1 MNLRTSVLARLITM
15 GVLLLGLLVPLSMI
29 ESVVSDRATRR
40 QSVTEEIGASWG
52 GPQRISG
59 PVLVVPYRYV
69 VNDPGTR
76 RELVGRA
83 SFLPESFDAQGVL
96 EPETRRR
103 TLFTATVYRAH
114 VKISG
119 HFSRPDFSK
128 VTSMAVTPLW
138 NEATVGIGI
147 ADPRGISKRVALTM
161 NGRDAPFVPGGG
173 DPCLCT
179 IGLRASTPLGDAL
192 PDGAT
197 LPFAFELDVNG
208 TRDFRM
214 LPSGSDTSVQITS
227 TWPHPSFVGAPAP
240 AHTTSGAGFT
250 ATWRVPYFGRGFAP
264 AWTDVGM
271 DCDKLKA
278 QADAAAFGVSLIQPV
293 DIYQQS
299 ERAIK
304 YASLFIVL
312 TFALFFLCEI
322 IRSRLLHPIQYL
334 FVGFAMSVFY
344 LLLVSISEHLG
355 FDVAYACASV
365 STVSLIA
372 LYSGYALGG
381 ARDGALLGV
390 ALSAL
395 YGFLYLLL
403 RLEDYALLAGSLGL
417 FLMLALV
424 MLATRRVNWYELRI
438 GDDAS
443 RSGGSSLKA

>member
-69 VNDPGTR
+69 VNEPGTR

-114 VKISG
+114 LKISG
-119 HFSRPDFSK
+119 HFSKPDFSK
-128 VTSMAVTPLW
+128 VTSMPVTPLW
-138 NEATVGIGI
+138 SEATVGIGI
-147 ADPRGISKRVALTM
+147 GDPRGISKRVTLTM
-161 NGRDAPFVPGGG
+161 NGREAAFIPGL
-173 DPCLCT
+173 DDTCLCT
-179 IGLRASTPLGDAL
+179 AGLRASTPLGDAL
-192 PDGAT
+192 PEGAT
-197 LPFAFELDVNG
+197 LAFAFELDVNG

-214 LPSGSDTSVQITS
+214 LPSGSDTSVQLTS
-227 TWPHPSFVGAPAP
+227 TWPHPSFAGAPSP
-240 AHTTSGAGFT
+240 AHTTTGAGF
-250 ATWRVPYFGRGFAP
+250 AASWRVPYYGRGFAP
-264 AWTDVGM
+264 AWTDVGL
-271 DCDKLKA
+271 DCDKLRA

-322 IRSRLLHPIQYL
+322 VRSRLLHPIQYL
-334 FVGFAMSVFY
+334 FVGFAMSIFY

-355 FDVAYACASV
+355 FDIAYACASV
-365 STVSLIA
+365 STISLIA
-372 LYSGYALGG
+372 LYSGYALGS
-381 ARDGALLGV
+381 ARDGALLGA

-417 FLMLALV
+417 FLMLALL
-424 MLATRRVNWYELRI
+424 MLATRRVNWYELKI
-438 GDDAS
+438 GDEVA
-443 RSGGSSLKA
+443 RAEGSSR

>member
-15 GVLLLGLLVPLSMI
+15 GVLLMGLLVPLSMI
-29 ESVVSDRATRR
+29 ESVVSDRAMRR
-40 QSVTEEIGASWG
+40 QTVTEEIGAAWG

-69 VNDPGTR
+69 VNEPGR
-76 RELVGRA
+76 QREVFGRA
-83 SFLPESFDAQGVL
+83 SFLPESFDAEGVL

-114 VKISG
+114 VKITG

-128 VTSMAVTPLW
+128 VTSMPVTPMW
-138 NEATVGIGI
+138 NDATVGIGI
-147 ADPRGISKRVALTM
+147 ADPRGLSKRVSLTM
-161 NGRDAPFVPGGG
+161 NGREAPFVPGGS
-173 DPCLCT
+173 DTCLFAS
-179 IGLRASTPLGDAL
+179 GLKVSTPLGETSQE
-192 PDGAT
+192 GAT
-197 LPFAFELDVNG
+197 LPFAFELDLNG
-208 TRDFRM
+208 TRDFRL
-214 LPSGSDTSVQITS
+214 LPSGSDTAVQVTS
-227 TWPHPSFVGAPAP
+227 TWPHPSFAGAPAP
-240 AHTTSGAGFT
+240 AHTTTGAGFT
-250 ATWRVPYFGRGFAP
+250 ANWRVPYFGRGFAP
-264 AWTDVGM
+264 AWTDAGL
-271 DCDKLKA
+271 DCEKLKN

-322 IRSRLLHPIQYL
+322 VRSRLLHPVQYL
-334 FVGFAMSVFY
+334 FVGFAMSIFY

-365 STVSLIA
+365 STISLIA

-381 ARDGALLGV
+381 AADGALLGI

-417 FLMLALV
+417 FLMLALL
-424 MLATRRVNWYELRI
+424 MLVTRRVNWYELRI
-438 GDDAS
+438 GGA
-443 RSGGSSLKA
+443 REPV